1 MFPTDECRRV
11 SAVDFVGEERPRRP
25 GRSEPEIHTKVVAE
39 TSDGGI
45 RPQKGSCNQE
55 RSKQQMFVYFD
66 NSATTKPSE
75 EVIKAMNEALS
86 VCYGNPSSLYGKGLE
101 AEKLLKSSRASVAKS
116 LGCQPKE
123 LFFTSCGTESDNW
136 AIKGVW
142 EARKKQG
149 KRIISTA
156 VEHPAVLRCLD
167 HLKQQGAEVV
177 LLDPSADGKI
187 SAEQV
192 KEALSGDT
200 ILVSIMH
207 VNNETGAVMPLK
219 EIRRVLNA
227 AGSKAVF
234 HSDAVQSYGKLD
246 CSAKELGVDMLSISG
261 HKVHAS
267 KGVGALYV
275 KSGLHLPVF
284 MDGGGQEG
292 GQRSGTENIP
302 GIAGFGAAAEKI
314 LTGREDTLGRMAA
327 VRSRLLERILSD
339 IPDVKINSPE
349 DACPSV
355 LNVSFLGCRAEV
367 LLHMLDTEGI
377 CVSTGSACSSHVKG
391 SHVLS
396 AMGLKPSEIEG
407 ALRFSFSG
415 YNTLEEADYTA
426 EKLAQAVSSHRKL
439 MKYHKG

>member
-1 MFPTDECRRV
+1 
-11 SAVDFVGEERPRRP
+11 
-25 GRSEPEIHTKVVAE
+25 
-39 TSDGGI
+39 
-45 RPQKGSCNQE
+45 
-55 RSKQQMFVYFD
+55 MFVYFD

-75 EVIKAMNEALS
+75 EVIKAMDEALGKFW
-86 VCYGNPSSLYGKGLE
+86 GNPSSLYSMGLE
-101 AEKLLKSSRASVAKS
+101 AEKLLKASRASVARS

-123 LFFTSCGTESDNW
+123 LYFTSCGTESDNW

-142 EARKKQG
+142 EAKKKQG

-156 VEHPAVLRCLD
+156 IEHPAVLRCLYR
-167 HLKQQGAEVV
+167 LKRQGA
-177 LLDPSADGKI
+177 DGTI
-187 SAEQV
+187 SAAQLAEV
-192 KEALSGDT
+192 LTDDT
-200 ILVSIMH
+200 VLVTVMH
-207 VNNETGAVMPLK
+207 VNNETGAVMPLAEMRK
-219 EIRRVLNA
+219 VLND

-234 HSDAVQSYGKLD
+234 HTDAVQSYGKLD
-246 CSAKELGVDMLSISG
+246 CNVKQLGVDLMSISG

-292 GQRSGTENIP
+292 GMRSGTENIS
-302 GIAGFGAAAEKI
+302 GIAGLGAAAERINRDRAAIYKNI
-314 LTGREDTLGRMAA
+314 TA
-327 VRSRLLERILSD
+327 VRSRFLGLVSEN
-339 IPDVKINSPE
+339 IPDIKINSPE
-349 DACPSV
+349 GACSSV
-355 LNVSFLGCRAEV
+355 LNISFLGCRAEV

-396 AMGLKPSEIEG
+396 AMDLKASEIEG

-415 YNTLEEADYTA
+415 YNTTDEAEYAA
-426 EKLAQAVSSHRKL
+426 EKLAQIVSTHRKL

>member
-1 MFPTDECRRV
+1 
-11 SAVDFVGEERPRRP
+11 
-25 GRSEPEIHTKVVAE
+25 
-39 TSDGGI
+39 
-45 RPQKGSCNQE
+45 
-55 RSKQQMFVYFD
+55 MFVYFD

-75 EVIKAMNEALS
+75 EVITAMNDALG
-86 VCYGNPSSLYGKGLE
+86 VCWGNPSSLYGKGLE
-101 AEKLLKSSRASVAKS
+101 AEKLLKASRASVAKS
-116 LGCQPKE
+116 LGCQPQE
-123 LFFTSCGTESDNW
+123 LYFTSCGTESDNW

-149 KRIISTA
+149 RRMISTEI
-156 VEHPAVLRCLD
+156 EHPAVLRCLE
-167 HLKQQGAEVV
+167 HLKKDGAEIV
-177 LLDPSADGKI
+177 LLKPSADGKI
-187 SAEQV
+187 SARQV
-192 KEALSGDT
+192 AEALTPDT
-200 ILVSIMH
+200 VLVSIMH

-219 EIRRVLNA
+219 EIRQALNA

-234 HSDAVQSYGKLD
+234 HTDAVQSYGKLN
-246 CSAKELGVDMLSISG
+246 CGVRELGVDLMSISG

-292 GQRSGTENIP
+292 GQRSGTENIA
-302 GIAGFGAAAEKI
+302 GIAGLGAAAENI
-314 LTGREDTLGRMAA
+314 LKSRTETLERMTA
-327 VRSRLLERILSD
+327 VRDQLKRRILAE
-339 IPDVKINSPE
+339 IPDIKINSPE

-396 AMGLKPSEIEG
+396 AMGLKANEIEG

-415 YNTLEEADYTA
+415 YNTLEEADYA
-426 EKLAQAVSSHRKL
+426 ADKLAQLAAAHRKL